1 MGKMIIYLQ
10 FRLLPR
16 GGEGRSPVQLAPA
29 FERKVKASQI
39 FSIRRN
45 PTDYC
50 SSPDI
55 YLVKGYVI
63 LRGLSSLEIYLYVWL
78 IQQSRVITSSIGLFS
93 NCVKQYVNTWYQVL
107 QKMATLFTHQ
117 KKVQLK
123 WGVHMVYFSQS

>member
-45 PTDYC
+45 PTDDC

-93 NCVKQYVNTWYQVL
+93 NCVK
-107 QKMATLFTHQ
+107 
-117 KKVQLK
+117 
-123 WGVHMVYFSQS
+123 